1 MLKFCQ
7 YFDFSLKYITLTF
20 HFKTSSVV
28 ATRRFLT
35 DLKSIFFQILF
46 LKGLIFN
53 ISLKKP
59 SEFA

>member
-7 YFDFSLKYITLTF
+7 YFDFSLKYIALTF
-20 HFKTSSVV
+20 HFKTSVV
-28 ATRRFLT
+28 ATRRLLT

-46 LKGLIFN
+46 WKGLIFN